1 MIKVGVTGIGG
12 RMGMLIARGVSDA
25 PEMELAGAL
34 EISGHR
40 LIGEDAG
47 LAVGRSRCG
56 FIVSDNPQTAFKN
69 SDVIIDF
76 TVPETTLN
84 MIEIASEN
92 KKAMVIGTTG
102 FSDAQKVQLMNYGTK
117 VPFVFSP
124 NMSIGVNVMFKI
136 VEDLTRLLG
145 DAYDIEIVEAHHRM
159 KKDAPSGTALGLAQ
173 AAAKAREV
181 SLKDKARYERYGL
194 IGERPN
200 GEIGI
205 QTVRAGDIVG
215 DHTVYFAGNGERI
228 EFKHQAHSRENF
240 ARGAI
245 AAARWI
251 AGKAPGAYT
260 MIDVLELDKRS

>member
-1 MIKVGVTGIGG
+1 MIKVGVIGIGG
-12 RMGMLIARGVSDA
+12 RMGMLIARGVLDA
-25 PEMELAGAL
+25 PDMELAGAM
-34 EISGHR
+34 EIPGHR

-47 LAVGRSRCG
+47 LAVGRGRCG
-56 FIVSDNPQTAFKN
+56 YIVSDNPQAAFKGL
-69 SDVIIDF
+69 DIIIDF
-76 TVPETTLN
+76 TIPEASLE
-84 MIEIASEN
+84 MMAIASEN

-102 FSDAQKVQLMNYGTK
+102 FSDTQKVQLMKYGTT

-136 VEDLTRLLG
+136 VQELTRLLG

-173 AAAKAREV
+173 SVAKAREV

-194 IGERPN
+194 IGERPH

-205 QTVRAGDIVG
+205 QTIRAGDIIG

-228 EFKHQAHSRENF
+228 ELKHQAHSRENF

-260 MIDVLELDKRS
+260 MIDVLELDKQL